1 MATVAVVGH
10 VEWVEF
16 ALVDH
21 APAPGEIVVAG
32 ETFADVG
39 GGGGVAAVHLARLS
53 GVAPRLLT
61 AVGSDELGT
70 RALERLAELGVSA
83 HAARRDGRQARA
95 VAALS
100 ADGQR
105 TITVLDRPSGPR
117 GSDVLPWNVLANLDA
132 VLLTAGDDGARY
144 ATRSAPLV
152 VATAQA
158 VEGYEEASIRID
170 ALVLSAADPGHAELP
185 ARMARPPELVV
196 VTEGARGGS
205 WTSRDGRSGRWA
217 PAPVPGPIVDE
228 FGAGDAFVAGLTLA
242 LGSGLDVPAAL
253 AYAAQAGALVLT
265 GRGPY
270 GADLSRLGPPRS

>member
-1 MATVAVVGH
+1 MTNVGVVGH

-21 APAPGEIVVAG
+21 APSPGEIVVAR

-39 GGGGVAAVHLARLS
+39 GGGGVAAVHLGQLA
-53 GVAPRLLT
+53 GAAPRLLT
-61 AVGSDELGT
+61 AVGSGEIGT

-83 HAARRDGRQARA
+83 HAARRDGPQPRA
-95 VAALS
+95 IAALS

-105 TITVLDRPSGPR
+105 TITVLDPPAGPR
-117 GSDVLPWNVLANLDA
+117 GSDVLPWNVLAGLDA

-144 ATRSAPLV
+144 ATRSAPIV

-158 VEGYEEASIRID
+158 VEGHEDGSIRLD
-170 ALVLSAADPGHAELP
+170 ALVLSAADAGHVELVT
-185 ARMARPPELVV
+185 RMARPPELVIA
-196 VTEGARGGS
+196 TDGARGGT
-205 WTSRDGRSGRWA
+205 WTALDGRSGGWA

-228 FGAGDAFVAGLTLA
+228 FGAGDAFVAALTLA
-242 LGSGLDVPAAL
+242 LGRALPIDAAVH
-253 AYAAQAGALVLT
+253 YAAQAGALALT

-270 GADLSRLGPPRS
+270 GASLSALGPPS